1 MKACQR
7 LPMLL
12 SLFVRLDSMKIKV
25 KQVVVLQE
33 AGVEEGDE

>member
-12 SLFVRLDSMKIKV
+12 SSFVRLDSMKIRV